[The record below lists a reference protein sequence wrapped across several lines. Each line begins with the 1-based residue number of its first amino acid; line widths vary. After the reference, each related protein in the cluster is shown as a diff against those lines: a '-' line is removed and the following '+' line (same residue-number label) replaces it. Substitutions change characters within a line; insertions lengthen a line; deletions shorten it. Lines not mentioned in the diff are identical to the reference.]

1 MGGTKKVNTF
11 PSQALPCSGST
22 GIFSACG
29 KPQAPRGIVDTKLI
43 VKIIAANCNFME
55 ALTFYEKILMM
66 FKKQSVAVAILLLIL
81 SSACA
86 QNPKKMVFDGAAED
100 RNLSGFTTIN
110 LSSAFDVYISQGNQ
124 DAVAVSASDES
135 AKKRIKTYVSGGV
148 LYIAFDAKGW
158 SWSSWKNNKLKAYV
172 TVKHL
177 EKLAVSG
184 ACNVSF
190 VDAITSDRL
199 FVSISGASDIK
210 GPVKV
215 NSLKVGA
222 SGASNISLSG
232 TATESDFNISGAC
245 SIKSIDLVTE
255 NCAVVASGAS
265 SIRLTINQSLKSNI
279 SGASDI
285 RYKGTVSRFDTKSS
299 GASSIKPL

>member
-1 MGGTKKVNTF
+1 MG
-11 PSQALPCSGST
+11 
-22 GIFSACG
+22 
-29 KPQAPRGIVDTKLI
+29 
-43 VKIIAANCNFME
+43 CNFML
-55 ALTFYEKILMM
+55 ALTFYEKIPMM
-66 FKKQSVAVAILLLIL
+66 FKKQSVLVAFVLLIL

-86 QNPKKMVFDGAAED
+86 QTPKKMVVDGAAED
-100 RNLSGFTTIN
+100 RKLSGFTSIN
-110 LSSAFDVYISQGNQ
+110 VTNAFDVYISQGTEG
-124 DAVAVSASDES
+124 AVAVAAID
-135 AKKRIKTYVSGGV
+135 AAATKNIKTHISGGV
-148 LYIAFDAKGW
+148 LYISFDQKGW
-158 SWSSWKNNKLKAYV
+158 GSWKNNKLKAYI
-172 TVKHL
+172 TIKNL

-190 VDAITSDRL
+190 VDPITSDRL
-199 FVSISGASDIK
+199 LVSVSGASDIK

-232 TATESDFNISGAC
+232 TATETDFNISGAC
-245 SIKSIDLVTE
+245 SIKSLDLVTD

-265 SIRLTINQSLKSNI
+265 SVKLTINQSLKANI

-285 RYKGTVSRFDTKSS
+285 RYKGTVNMFNSKTS

>member
-1 MGGTKKVNTF
+1 M
-11 PSQALPCSGST
+11 L
-22 GIFSACG
+22 
-29 KPQAPRGIVDTKLI
+29 
-43 VKIIAANCNFME
+43 
-55 ALTFYEKILMM
+55 ALTFYEKIPMM
-66 FKKQSVAVAILLLIL
+66 FKKQSVLVAFVLLIL

-86 QNPKKMVFDGAAED
+86 QTTKKMVVDGAAED
-100 RNLSGFTTIN
+100 RKLSGFTTIN
-110 LSSAFDVYISQGNQ
+110 VSDAFDVYISQGNQ
-124 DAVAVSASDES
+124 DAVGVSASDAS
-135 AKKRIKTYVSGGV
+135 ATKSIKTYVAGGV
-148 LYIAFDAKGW
+148 LYISFEYKGRG
-158 SWSSWKNNKLKAYV
+158 WSSWKNNKLKAYI
-172 TVKHL
+172 TIKNL

-190 VDAITSDRL
+190 VDPITSDRL
-199 FVSISGASDIK
+199 LVSVSGASDIK
-210 GPVKV
+210 GPLKV

-245 SIKSIDLVTE
+245 SIKSIDLVTD

>member
-22 GIFSACG
+22 GIFSAGG
-29 KPQAPRGIVDTKLI
+29 KPQAPRGIVAAKLI
-43 VKIIAANCNFME
+43 VKIVAANCNFME
-55 ALTFYEKILMM
+55 TLTFYEKIHMM
-66 FKKQSVAVAILLLIL
+66 FKKQSVIVAFLLLIL

-86 QNPKKMVFDGAAED
+86 QTTKKMVVDGAAED
-100 RNLSGFTTIN
+100 RNLSGFTSIN
-110 LSSAFDVYISQGNQ
+110 VNSAFDVYISQGGS
-124 DAVAVSASDES
+124 DAVGVSASDAS
-135 AKKRIKTYVSGGV
+135 ATKNIKTYVSGGM
-148 LYIAFDAKGW
+148 LYITFDAKGW
-158 SWSSWKNNKLKAYV
+158 SWASWKNNKLKAYI
-172 TVKHL
+172 TVKNL
-177 EKLAVSG
+177 EKLTVSG

-190 VDAITSDRL
+190 VDPITSDRL
-199 FVSISGASDIK
+199 LISVSGASDIK

-232 TATESDFNISGAC
+232 TATETDFNISGAC
-245 SIKSIDLVTE
+245 SIKSLDLVTN

-265 SIRLTINQSLKSNI
+265 SVKLTINQSLKANI

-285 RYKGTVSRFDTKSS
+285 RYKGTVNMFNSKTS

>member
-1 MGGTKKVNTF
+1 MD
-11 PSQALPCSGST
+11 S
-22 GIFSACG
+22 
-29 KPQAPRGIVDTKLI
+29 
-43 VKIIAANCNFME
+43 
-55 ALTFYEKILMM
+55 LTFYEKILMM
-66 FKKQSVAVAILLLIL
+66 FKKQSVAVAFLLLIL

-135 AKKRIKTYVSGGV
+135 ATKRIKTYVSGGV

-158 SWSSWKNNKLKAYV
+158 SWFSWKNNKLKAYV